1 MQWAGIVAEYNPFHT
16 GHAYQIQQTRRAL
29 GGEAGIAAV
38 MSGNWVQSA
47 DCAIADKWTRAR
59 LALMGGADLV
69 LELPTVWAMS
79 SAESFARGAVE
90 LLAAAG
96 AVDVLSF
103 GSECGDAG
111 RLEQVAAC
119 LDSPACQ
126 QALRRLVDGGA
137 PFAACRQAAVGEV
150 LGEELA
156 GLLARPNNNLGVEYI
171 RALRAL
177 KSGIRP
183 MTVLRRGAPHN
194 EVVFRHGAQSAPSG
208 PAFMAMPQFM
218 SATQIRMDLMAG
230 DWDQAEPYLL
240 PGSRVLLERNMMTGR
255 PGLRRVERAVLARVR
270 TMTAEDWAR
279 LPDSGAAEGLPR
291 RLERAGRQCRSM
303 EEFFDLAK
311 TRRFPHAR
319 LRRLLLWAYLGL
331 ARADRP
337 EHPPYLRVLGFNGRG
352 RELLR
357 TMKERAALPVLTKPA
372 HARTLDEAGRRLF
385 ELEARCTDLYDLC
398 LETVPAPG
406 REWTTGPVVLE

>member
-103 GSECGDAG
+103 GSECGDAE

-194 EVVFRHGAQSAPSG
+194 GVVFRHGAQSAPSD

-240 PGSRVLLERNMMTGR
+240 PGSRVLLERNMTGR

-291 RLERAGRQCRSM
+291 RLERCDAVL
-303 EEFFDLAK
+303 FLDYP
-311 TRRFPHAR
+311 RRLCLFRA
-319 LRRLLLWAYLGL
+319 LRRILRWRG
-331 ARADRP
+331 RTRP
-337 EHPPYLRVLGFNGRG
+337 DMAEGCPERLDPAFIRWIWDFHRTQRPRVL
-352 RELLR
+352 ELLDGWKGEAHIFR
-357 TMKERAALPVLTKPA
+357 SPAQCAAFLAQQKNQNT
-372 HARTLDEAGRRLF
+372 
-385 ELEARCTDLYDLC
+385 
-398 LETVPAPG
+398 PG
-406 REWTTGPVVLE
+406 ME